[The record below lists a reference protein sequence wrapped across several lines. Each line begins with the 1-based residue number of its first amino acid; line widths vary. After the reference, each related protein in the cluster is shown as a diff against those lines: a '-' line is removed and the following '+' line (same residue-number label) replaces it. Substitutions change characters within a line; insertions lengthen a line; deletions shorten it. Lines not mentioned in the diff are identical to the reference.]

1 MLRHYE
7 PTNKENLMPVFKD
20 TAQLYDCVSGILEY
34 LRDYPPAR
42 DAFIKSGLVIRFNYT
57 APDGEITIDGSHNPI
72 ELFCGPCDRV
82 PTVDMKM
89 SADTAHQFW
98 LGKVNLV
105 AALTRGT
112 MTAKGPIPAIM
123 KLLPAITPAYKRY
136 PEILREK
143 GLESLIDA

>member
-1 MLRHYE
+1 MIVGLNRYLSE
-7 PTNKENLMPVFKD
+7 EQPSIETLVVDE
-20 TAQLYDCVSGILEY
+20 AESGEGA
-34 LRDYPPAR
+34 PS
-42 DAFIKSGLVIRFNYT
+42 SG
-57 APDGEITIDGSHNPI
+57 APSSGSETPDGSHDPI
-72 ELFCGPCDRV
+72 ELFCGLCDRV
-82 PTVDMKM
+82 PTVDMSM
-89 SADTAHQFW
+89 SSDTAHQFW

>member
-1 MLRHYE
+1 
-7 PTNKENLMPVFKD
+7 MPVFTD
-20 TAQLYDCVSGILEY
+20 TEQLYDCVSAILEY

-42 DAFIKSGLVIRFNYT
+42 DAFLKSGLIIRFNYT
-57 APDGEITIDGSHNPI
+57 APDGTITIDGSHDPI
-72 ELFCGPCDRV
+72 ALFCGPCDRA
-82 PTVDMKM
+82 PTVNMTM

-123 KLLPAITPAYKRY
+123 KLLPAITPAYKQY
-136 PEILREK
+136 PEILRAK
-143 GLESLIDA
+143 GLENLIDA